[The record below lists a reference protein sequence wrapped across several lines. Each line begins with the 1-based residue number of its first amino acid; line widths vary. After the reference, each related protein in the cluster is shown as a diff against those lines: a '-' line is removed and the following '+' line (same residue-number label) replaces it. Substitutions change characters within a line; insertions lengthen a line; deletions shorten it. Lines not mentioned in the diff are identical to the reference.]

1 MITVDLLMST
11 HPCADWPRERVE
23 RLVPRMDCRSWS
35 AFAAS
40 AKASRWRRVSVDDLT
55 LTACRYAAAHHRADV
70 LVPWVQHVTR
80 LRVDA
85 QRKRYPHA
93 PAGVVA
99 AWDALDTWDGTAA
112 TARGIRDRACDV
124 WRSAAAAR
132 AAAAAAR
139 AADAAAADAAAADA
153 AYVAY
158 VAADADARSSMLFD
172 LCARLDAAMRAA

>member
-11 HPCADWPRERVE
+11 HPCADWPRSRVE
-23 RLVPRMDCRSWS
+23 RLVPKMDCSSWT
-35 AFAAS
+35 AFAES
-40 AKASRWRRVSVDDLT
+40 AKASRWRRVSIGDLT

-112 TARGIRDRACDV
+112 TARGIRDRARDA
-124 WRSAAAAR
+124 WRSASAAYAAAAAFAASAAYAASAAS
-132 AAAAAAR
+132 AAAAAA
-139 AADAAAADAAAADA
+139 ALATSTAAAASASAAAIA
-153 AYVAY
+153 ATS
-158 VAADADARSSMLFD
+158 R
-172 LCARLDAAMRAA
+172 